1 MKTSRI
7 TMVALA
13 VALLTAAAPALAQA
27 VAVRDEVSLP
37 VPKASLFGSRGPS
50 EELKKEARRQAAD
63 KAWQRY
69 KLQGQSAA
77 RQEIFQRHDAALRGQ
92 IEQLCSLSFYD
103 EVFDSEASSYTVRV
117 RGSCDQAAVD
127 AALNRLG
134 AKVDAAAMAGLGAT
148 AGPDKPPIAF
158 LFLARRNAEASVYGD
173 KVSQQRSA
181 TASTGA
187 TVDAAGL
194 AGVTHSSSTVAS
206 SKTDRRDTD
215 YRRVVEQSDVVDSA
229 VTGVLSTAGFDVAK
243 YTDVQGECPAEVAL
257 PEIIASF
264 AEPSAYQGETVSPE
278 MRRAMIRA
286 ARSCQMG
293 FFATGLMEILKS
305 ERLPDNSEMVTV
317 QLTLDVR
324 DIRRAVPTAVAAAK
338 PVQFQ
343 QRGRDRLQATQ
354 AALVMAA
361 EAGAR
366 DIVDMLRQRGIR

>member
-1 MKTSRI
+1 MT
-7 TMVALA
+7 TQLNVARVLA
-13 VALLTAAAPALAQA
+13 PVLVCLSELAAAQP
-27 VAVRDEVSLP
+27 VSVRDEVSLP
-37 VPKASLFGSRGPS
+37 VPKGSLFGPRGPS
-50 EELKKEARRQAAD
+50 DELKKQARSLAID
-63 KAWQRY
+63 KAWQRFRA
-69 KLQGQSAA
+69 QSGSAA
-77 RQEIFQRHDAALRGQ
+77 RQEMFQRHDAALRAQ
-92 IEQLCSLSFYD
+92 LDQLCNLSFYD
-103 EVFDSEASSYTVRV
+103 ENFDADKSTYVIRV

-134 AKVDAAAMAGLGAT
+134 TKVDAAAVAGLGST
-148 AGPDKPPIAF
+148 ADAAKSPIAF
-158 LFLARRNAEASVYGD
+158 LFLARRAAEATQFGD
-173 KVSQQRSA
+173 RVSQQRSA

-194 AGVTHSSSTVAS
+194 SGVTHSAS
-206 SKTDRRDTD
+206 SVSSKKVESRDSEF
-215 YRRVVEQSDVVDSA
+215 RRVVEQSDAVDSA

-243 YTDVQGECPAEVAL
+243 YSDVQGECPAEVAM
-257 PEIIASF
+257 PEIISSF
-264 AEPSAYQGETVSPE
+264 ADPSALQGEMVSPE

-286 ARSCQMG
+286 ARSCQVG

-305 ERLPDNSEMVTV
+305 ERQPDNSELVTV

-324 DIRRAVPTAVAAAK
+324 DIRRPLPTAVAASK